1 MRFDVFTLFPDY
13 FSGPLSTSI
22 LKRAREA
29 GLIEVEL
36 HDIRDATTDKW
47 RVVDDTPFGGGAG
60 MVMKAEVVARSLE
73 NVLKFDVG
81 VSAPP
86 CPVVYLT
93 PQGRTLNQS
102 LVEELAT
109 FPRLALLCGHY
120 EGIDERVI
128 DAIAP
133 IEVSLGDFVLTGGEG
148 AAAILIE
155 AVARFVPGVLGNE
168 NSASGDSFATGLLEA
183 PHYTRPAQWR
193 GREVPDILLSGHH
206 ANIEAWRLEEALRRT
221 AKRRPDLLDEWGTRT
236 MSKGERKIWERVQSE
251 RQPEDTTETTV
262 PGAPKNIGEHKED
275 ESGLNSLG

>member
-29 GLIEVEL
+29 NLIQVEL
-36 HDIRDATTDKW
+36 HDIRDATVDKW
-47 RVVDDTPFGGGAG
+47 RVVDDAPFGGGAG
-60 MVMKAEVVARSLE
+60 MVLKAEVVARSLE
-73 NVLKFDVG
+73 NVLNFDVG

-93 PQGRTLNQS
+93 PQGRTLNQA

-109 FPRLALLCGHY
+109 HPRLALLCGHY

-128 DAIAP
+128 DALNP

-168 NSASGDSFATGLLEA
+168 SSASGDSFATGLLEA
-183 PHYTRPAQWR
+183 PHYTRPASWR
-193 GREVPDILLSGHH
+193 NRDIPDILLSGHH
-206 ANIEAWRLEEALRRT
+206 ANVEAWRLEQALRRT
-221 AKRRPDLLDEWGTRT
+221 SKRRPDLLDEWAKRDL
-236 MSKGERKIWERVQSE
+236 SKGERKIWDKVQGE
-251 RQPEDTTETTV
+251 LKPAPEIEL
-262 PGAPKNIGEHKED
+262 GELKED
-275 ESGLNSLG
+275 ESGFNSLG

>member
-29 GLIEVEL
+29 DLIQVEL

-47 RVVDDTPFGGGAG
+47 RVVDDAPFGGGAG
-60 MVMKAEVVARSLE
+60 MVLKAEVVAKALE
-73 NVLKFDVG
+73 NVLNFDVG

-109 FPRLALLCGHY
+109 HSRLALLCGHY

-128 DAIAP
+128 DAIQP
-133 IEVSLGDFVLTGGEG
+133 LEVSLGDFVLTGGEG

-183 PHYTRPAQWR
+183 PHYTRPASWR
-193 GREVPDILLSGHH
+193 GRGIPEMLLSGHH

-221 AKRRPDLLDEWGTRT
+221 KARRPDLLPAWQSQDL
-236 MSKGERKIWERVQSE
+236 SKRDRKIWDKVQSE
-251 RQPEDTTETTV
+251 RQPEHEPPSDTMPGWER
-262 PGAPKNIGEHKED
+262 PGAPENID
-275 ESGLNSLG
+275 EEKTER

>member
-29 GLIEVEL
+29 DLIQVEL

-47 RVVDDTPFGGGAG
+47 RVVDDAPFGGGAG
-60 MVMKAEVVARSLE
+60 MVLKAEVVARSLE
-73 NVLKFDVG
+73 NVLNFDVG

-109 FPRLALLCGHY
+109 HSRLALLCGHY

-128 DAIAP
+128 DAIRP
-133 IEVSLGDFVLTGGEG
+133 LEVSLGDFVLTGGEG

-183 PHYTRPAQWR
+183 PHYTRPANWR
-193 GREVPDILLSGHH
+193 GRGIPEMLLSGHH

-221 AKRRPDLLDEWGTRT
+221 EARRPDLLEAWQTRSL
-236 MSKGERKIWERVQSE
+236 SKRDRKIWDKVQSE
-251 RQPEDTTETTV
+251 RQPEIEPPSDTMPSEIE
-262 PGAPKNIGEHKED
+262 PGAPENID
-275 ESGLNSLG
+275 EENTER

>member
-29 GLIEVEL
+29 DLIQIEL

-47 RVVDDTPFGGGAG
+47 RVVDDAPFGGGAG
-60 MVMKAEVVARSLE
+60 MVLKAEIVAKALE
-73 NVLKFDVG
+73 NVLNFDVG

-109 FPRLALLCGHY
+109 HSRLALLCGHY

-128 DAIAP
+128 EAVQP
-133 IEVSLGDFVLTGGEG
+133 LEVSLGDFVLTGGEG

-183 PHYTRPAQWR
+183 PHYTRPANWR
-193 GREVPDILLSGHH
+193 GRDIPEILLSGHH

-221 AKRRPDLLDEWGTRT
+221 KKRRPDLLGEWQQREL
-236 MSKGERKIWERVQSE
+236 SKRERKIWDKVQSE
-251 RQPEDTTETTV
+251 RQPDDEPTLDTMPGADE
-262 PGAPKNIGEHKED
+262 PGAPENID
-275 ESGLNSLG
+275 EENTEK

>member
-13 FSGPLSTSI
+13 FAGPLSTSI

-29 GLIEVEL
+29 DLIQVEL

-47 RVVDDTPFGGGAG
+47 RVVDDAPFGGGAG
-60 MVMKAEVVARSLE
+60 MVLKAEIVAKALE
-73 NVLKFDVG
+73 NVLNFDVG

-86 CPVVYLT
+86 CPFVYLT

-109 FPRLALLCGHY
+109 HSRLALLCGHY

-128 DAIAP
+128 DAVQP
-133 IEVSLGDFVLTGGEG
+133 LEVSLGDFVLTGGEG

-183 PHYTRPAQWR
+183 PHYTRPASWR
-193 GREVPDILLSGHH
+193 GREIPEILLSGHH

-221 AKRRPDLLDEWGTRT
+221 RKRRPDLLEAWKNREL
-236 MSKGERKIWERVQSE
+236 SKRERKIWDKVQSE
-251 RQPEDTTETTV
+251 RQPEHEPKADTMPNADE
-262 PGAPKNIGEHKED
+262 PGAPENIGKENT
-275 ESGLNSLG
+275 EK

>member
-1 MRFDVFTLFPDY
+1 MRFDIFTLFPDY

-29 GLIEVEL
+29 NLIQVEL

-47 RVVDDTPFGGGAG
+47 RVVDDAPFGGGAG
-60 MVMKAEVVARSLE
+60 MVLKPEIVAKSLE
-73 NVLKFDVG
+73 NVLNFNVG

-109 FPRLALLCGHY
+109 HSRLALLCGHY

-128 DAIAP
+128 EAVQP
-133 IEVSLGDFVLTGGEG
+133 LEVSLGDFVLTGGEG

-183 PHYTRPAQWR
+183 PHYTRPASWR
-193 GREVPDILLSGHH
+193 GRDIPEMLLSGHH

-221 AKRRPDLLDEWGTRT
+221 KARRPDLLEAWQHRP
-236 MSKGERKIWERVQSE
+236 MSKRERKIWDKVQSE
-251 RQPEDTTETTV
+251 RQPELAPQMDTMPIASK
-262 PGAPKNIGEHKED
+262 PGAPENID
-275 ESGLNSLG
+275 EENTEK